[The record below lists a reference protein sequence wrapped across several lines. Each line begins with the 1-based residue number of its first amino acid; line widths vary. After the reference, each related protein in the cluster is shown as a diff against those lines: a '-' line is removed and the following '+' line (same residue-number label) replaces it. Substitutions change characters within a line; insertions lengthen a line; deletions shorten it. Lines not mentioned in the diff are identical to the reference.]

1 MTGPAVDAS
10 ARATRTTREGVDAV
24 VARLQATTS
33 RWGRGTPLA
42 QMRQD
47 WDDLF
52 PAQVDAS
59 VTPALVGGVPGTWV
73 AAPGASNSALLFLHG
88 GGFQVGSSRSHREL
102 MAALSAEAGCRV
114 LGLDYRLAPEHRW
127 PAAHDD
133 ARAAWDGLIA
143 QGLSPRQIAVVGDS
157 AGGGLA
163 LQLLLALRDA
173 GRALPA
179 AAVTLSA
186 WTDLSAS
193 GDSHRT
199 QADADPLNQ
208 RATLLA
214 MARTALGKDA
224 DPRDPSASA
233 LFADLHGLPP
243 LLMQVGEREIVR
255 SDSSDFADRARAAG
269 VDVTLQVWPGMVHV
283 FQQFPELAAAREA
296 RRDVG
301 RFLRTHLNP
310 QTPKGP

>member
-10 ARATRTTREGVDAV
+10 ARTTRTTREGVDAV

-73 AAPGASNSALLFLHG
+73 AAPGASNSVLLFLHG

-127 PAAHDD
+127 PAARDD

-199 QADADPLNQ
+199 LADADPLNQ

-214 MARTALGKDA
+214 MARAALGKDA

-233 LFADLHGLPP
+233 LFAELHGLPP

-283 FQQFPELAAAREA
+283 FQQFPELDAAREA
-296 RRDVG
+296 RRDIG